1 MCLVVN
7 GEFGKVSLCWLVR
20 QMNSRIVFASGE
32 SKKLN
37 QANADVCVCVCNGVL
52 KH

>member
-7 GEFGKVSLCWLVR
+7 GEFGEVSLCWLVR
-20 QMNSRIVFASGE
+20 QMNSRIVFGSGK

-37 QANADVCVCVCNGVL
+37 QTNAGMCVSVTVP
-52 KH
+52 